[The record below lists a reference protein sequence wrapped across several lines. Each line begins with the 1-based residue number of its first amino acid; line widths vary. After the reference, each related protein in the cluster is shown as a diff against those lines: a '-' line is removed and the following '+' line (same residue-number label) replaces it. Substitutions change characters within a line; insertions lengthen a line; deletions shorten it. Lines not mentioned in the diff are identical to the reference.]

1 MPPPAKPDKK
11 ALSPEDRQMHV
22 QLALLSLAV
31 MINILGFS
39 LIIPLVPEYVQQG
52 LHTYKDDPRIGEYGG
67 WLTAVYA
74 LMQFL
79 FAPLWGALS
88 DRVGRKP
95 ILIGSL
101 IGDAIF
107 YTLFGLS
114 VHSLA
119 GQFAARILAGIFSSR
134 LAVGGG
140 GLRRRHHAAEAA
152 GDGPRLFGRGLRRR
166 LRVRPGPRRPSSATS
181 TSPGPCMSRPSSP
194 WAT

>member
-22 QLALLSLAV
+22 QLALLALAV

-52 LHTYKDDPRIGEYGG
+52 LHTHKDDPRIGEYGG

-119 GQFAARILAGIFSSR
+119 GQFAARILAGIFLVG
-134 LAVGGG
+134 LALGGA
-140 GLRRRHHAAEAA
+140 GLCRRHHAAEAA
-152 GDGPRLFGRGLRRR
+152 GDGPGLSRRGLRRR
-166 LRVRPGPRRPSSATS
+166 LRVRPGPGRPH
-181 TSPGPCMSRPSSP
+181 RPL
-194 WAT
+194 